1 MLNLKRDTM
10 KRPTLPIIG
19 IKQGEETW
27 VKNTE
32 NTFSKIIEDNFSNLK
47 KAMIIKVQEVYR
59 TPINRTRKETP
70 P

>member
-1 MLNLKRDTM
+1 M

-27 VKNTE
+27 VKDTE

-47 KAMIIKVQEVYR
+47 RAMIIKVQEVYR
-59 TPINRTRKETP
+59 TPIDRTRKETP